1 MYGYNLSMT
10 FLSGYPSAIVLIL
23 LIITSIIFIYNI
35 INRYFFQSII
45 VLVDDKDDDD
55 NKIKKVKDND
65 KIYKSNHFWKFSL
78 VFIINLI
85 IMIVINGFYV
95 IASLDPVKYPNIEL
109 IAILVSIF
117 KTGWKSFI
125 LPLLLSILI
134 TNDDDDDKIKSMNNN
149 NEYSKFNIAFLC
161 IIGILNI
168 IVIPL
173 FTTSFLSTNCFQYA
187 VVPQPSISSSYEFQ
201 EIVLSPTTGF
211 REQLTITR
219 TSSYQPPF
227 AYSYQC
233 SSTLMATYD
242 SVYVYMSILLIV
254 ESLLVPFLKVCY
266 SKIKEYERIEKIMNK
281 LLPSKLKPLQSS
293 LTNSIKEEKEDE
305 VEKENELKE
314 GNIFLKCYKKTKKN
328 EMKTL
333 LFNQT
338 NFIVDNV
345 IFMTLSV
352 TIGFILPLVGIMI
365 CISLYLYIHSI
376 LSNIGGKLPNATI
389 NDKAILEKE
398 CENLI
403 KNLNINLNSYIYPI
417 MGIFF
422 SLFVFDIIG
431 SDIAIWYLI
440 FTLLIP
446 LILWLIKRLYLLYY
460 NKYYVK
466 SNDFKEGLLLQNIR
480 KSEVKNPL
488 N

>member
-1 MYGYNLSMT
+1 
-10 FLSGYPSAIVLIL
+10 
-23 LIITSIIFIYNI
+23 
-35 INRYFFQSII
+35 
-45 VLVDDKDDDD
+45 
-55 NKIKKVKDND
+55 
-65 KIYKSNHFWKFSL
+65 
-78 VFIINLI
+78 
-85 IMIVINGFYV
+85 MIVINGFYV

-149 NEYSKFNIAFLC
+149 NEYSKFNIAFQC

-173 FTTSFLSTNCFQYA
+173 FITSFLSTNCFIYA
-187 VVPQPSISSSYEFQ
+187 VVPQPSISSSYDFQ
-201 EIVLSPTTGF
+201 EIKRNPTTGG
-211 REQLTITR
+211 REQVHIPR

-233 SSTLMATYD
+233 SSTLMTTYD
-242 SVYVYMSILLIV
+242 SVYIYMSILLIL

-266 SKIKEYERIEKIMNK
+266 SKIKEYEIIEKIMNK

-305 VEKENELKE
+305 VEKEKGIKE

-328 EMKTL
+328 GMKTI

-345 IFMTLSV
+345 IFMILSV
-352 TIGFILPLVGIMI
+352 TIGFILPLVGIII

-376 LSNIGGKLPNATI
+376 LSNIGGKLTNETI
-389 NDKAILEKE
+389 EDKELLEKE
-398 CENLI
+398 CENIFENLI
-403 KNLNINLNSYIYPI
+403 INLNSYIYPI

-431 SDIAIWYLI
+431 DEEGSDVAIFYFI

-446 LILWLIKRLYLLYY
+446 FILWLIKRLYLQYS
-460 NKYYVK
+460 NNVNIK
-466 SNDFKEGLLLQNIR
+466 STQQEEGISLQNIR
-480 KSEVKNPL
+480 NSEVNNPL
-488 N
+488 NI